1 MRVSRIRAKF
11 FGRPL
16 PIPLTPSLWFTII
29 LPATRHRV
37 RQITAS
43 RDVLLRRRNYC
54 KSSYSITSSSARHRK
69 GIPATSV
76 SRKQECCRTEILNPK
91 IEIRNHMRT
100 AKIHPTAIVDPA
112 ARIADDAEVG
122 PFSVIGPQV
131 VIGNKTIVQS
141 HVVIEGE
148 VQIGHGNFIGHG
160 AVIGAPPQ
168 DVSFSPERT
177 TKLEI
182 GNNNIIREYCTI
194 HRGTAEGSSTKIG
207 DKNFLMAGAHIG
219 HNCGIGN
226 NVIIA
231 NNCLL
236 AGFVQVDDGAFLGGG
251 STFHQFM
258 HIGRLV
264 MVQGSSAFGKD
275 LPPFVIAAE
284 RNCVFGLNI
293 VGMRRAGL
301 GANDRDEIK
310 EAFKLIYLSGL
321 NTSQA
326 LKKAETMTFGA
337 PAREFLDFVASSK
350 KRGICPLKRSE
361 TDDVSA

>member
-1 MRVSRIRAKF
+1 
-11 FGRPL
+11 
-16 PIPLTPSLWFTII
+16 
-29 LPATRHRV
+29 
-37 RQITAS
+37 
-43 RDVLLRRRNYC
+43 
-54 KSSYSITSSSARHRK
+54 
-69 GIPATSV
+69 
-76 SRKQECCRTEILNPK
+76 
-91 IEIRNHMRT
+91 MRT
-100 AKIHPTAIVDPA
+100 GARTHEASDNRRTYIVTAMTAHAKIHPPAIVDPA
-112 ARIADDAEVG
+112 ARMGTDVEIG
-122 PFSVIGPQV
+122 PFSVIGPQAT
-131 VIGNKTIVQS
+131 IGEKTVVQS

-148 VQIGHGNFIGHG
+148 VAIGHGNFIGHG

-168 DVSFSPERT
+168 DVSFSPERK
-177 TKLEI
+177 TKVEI

-219 HNCGIGN
+219 HNCEIGN

-284 RNCVFGLNI
+284 RNSVFGVNVVGLRRAGFSVQDRDELKAAFKLLYMSGLNI
-293 VGMRRAGL
+293 
-301 GANDRDEIK
+301 
-310 EAFKLIYLSGL
+310 
-321 NTSQA
+321 SQA
-326 LKKAETMTFGA
+326 LEKAAAMEFGVAAREFFAFVA
-337 PAREFLDFVASSK
+337 PAR
-350 KRGICPLKRSE
+350 KRGICPYKSGATE
-361 TDDVSA
+361 EM